1 MEILDI
7 CDELGNPT
15 GKTVEREIAHQQ
27 GILHRTAHVWILRK
41 KENKIQILLQKE
53 VNKKIHFLAVMI
65 FQVQDIFLQGITM
78 VNRR

>member
-27 GILHRTAHVWILRK
+27 GILHRTAHVWIDVSIK
-41 KENKIQILLQKE
+41 T
-53 VNKKIHFLAVMI
+53 V
-65 FQVQDIFLQGITM
+65 QVKWK
-78 VNRR
+78 N

>member
-41 KENKIQILLQKE
+41 KENKIQILL
-53 VNKKIHFLAVMI
+53 NNIY
-65 FQVQDIFLQGITM
+65 
-78 VNRR
+78 

>member
-41 KENKIQILLQKE
+41 KENKIQILLQKRSE
-53 VNKKIHFLAVMI
+53 QKDSFPAVMI

>member
-15 GKTVEREIAHQQ
+15 GKTVERKIAHQQ

-41 KENKIQILLQKE
+41 KENKIQILLTKRSD
-53 VNKKIHFLAVMI
+53 KRIRFLAVMI

-78 VNRR
+78 ANRR

>member
-41 KENKIQILLQKE
+41 KENKIQILSYS
-53 VNKKIHFLAVMI
+53 
-65 FQVQDIFLQGITM
+65 
-78 VNRR
+78 NRWGSCCILWR

>member
-41 KENKIQILLQKE
+41 KENKIQILLTGTETAQ
-53 VNKKIHFLAVMI
+53 
-65 FQVQDIFLQGITM
+65 LQWQPHTHQIPIQ
-78 VNRR
+78 R

>member
-15 GKTVEREIAHQQ
+15 GKTVERKIAHQQ

-41 KENKIQILLQKE
+41 KENKIQISYNCLYFF
-53 VNKKIHFLAVMI
+53 IDFFYFI
-65 FQVQDIFLQGITM
+65 S
-78 VNRR
+78 

>member
-41 KENKIQILLQKE
+41 KENKIQILLTGTETAQ
-53 VNKKIHFLAVMI
+53 
-65 FQVQDIFLQGITM
+65 LQWQPRTHQIPIQ
-78 VNRR
+78 R

>member
-41 KENKIQILLQKE
+41 KENNFRGVQ
-53 VNKKIHFLAVMI
+53 VKKNTNI
-65 FQVQDIFLQGITM
+65 ITKKK
-78 VNRR
+78 

>member
-27 GILHRTAHVWILRK
+27 GILHRTAHVWILK
-41 KENKIQILLQKE
+41 NVIKML
-53 VNKKIHFLAVMI
+53 KKIK
-65 FQVQDIFLQGITM
+65 
-78 VNRR
+78 

>member
-41 KENKIQILLQKE
+41 KENKINHCIYIEELDI
-53 VNKKIHFLAVMI
+53 VKKYLR
-65 FQVQDIFLQGITM
+65 VQ
-78 VNRR
+78 

>member
-27 GILHRTAHVWILRK
+27 GILGSVSIVEGLKR
-41 KENKIQILLQKE
+41 
-53 VNKKIHFLAVMI
+53 
-65 FQVQDIFLQGITM
+65 
-78 VNRR
+78 

>member
-15 GKTVEREIAHQQ
+15 GKTVERKIAHQQ

-41 KENKIQILLQKE
+41 KENKYKYYYKKE
-53 VNKKIHFLAVMI
+53 VNKKIRFLAVMI

-78 VNRR
+78 ANRR

>member
-15 GKTVEREIAHQQ
+15 GKTVERKIAHQQ

-41 KENKIQILLQKE
+41 KENKIVPKSF
-53 VNKKIHFLAVMI
+53 N
-65 FQVQDIFLQGITM
+65 
-78 VNRR
+78 

>member
-15 GKTVEREIAHQQ
+15 GKTVERKIAHQQ

-41 KENKIQILLQKE
+41 KENKIQILLQKRSE
-53 VNKKIHFLAVMI
+53 QKDSFPGCYDISSAGHILA
-65 FQVQDIFLQGITM
+65 GITM
-78 VNRR
+78 ANRR

>member
-41 KENKIQILLQKE
+41 KENKIQILLQKRSE
-53 VNKKIHFLAVMI
+53 QKIHFLAVMI

>member
-41 KENKIQILLQKE
+41 KENKIQILLTGTETAQ
-53 VNKKIHFLAVMI
+53 
-65 FQVQDIFLQGITM
+65 LQWQPRTHQISIQ
-78 VNRR
+78 R

>member
-15 GKTVEREIAHQQ
+15 GKTVERKIAHQQ

-41 KENKIQILLQKE
+41 KENKIQILLTGTETAQSQWPPHTHQ
-53 VNKKIHFLAVMI
+53 IPI
-65 FQVQDIFLQGITM
+65 Q
-78 VNRR
+78 R

>member
-41 KENKIQILLQKE
+41 KDTNIIT
-53 VNKKIHFLAVMI
+53 KKK
-65 FQVQDIFLQGITM
+65 
-78 VNRR
+78 

>member
-27 GILHRTAHVWILRK
+27 GILHRTAHVRK
-41 KENKIQILLQKE
+41 PTTKRTITARIIQ
-53 VNKKIHFLAVMI
+53 
-65 FQVQDIFLQGITM
+65 
-78 VNRR
+78 